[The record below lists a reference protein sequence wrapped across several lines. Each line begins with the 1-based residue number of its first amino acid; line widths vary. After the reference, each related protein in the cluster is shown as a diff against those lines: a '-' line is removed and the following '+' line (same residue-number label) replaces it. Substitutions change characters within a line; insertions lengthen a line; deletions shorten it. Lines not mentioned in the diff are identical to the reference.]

1 MKKIYLL
8 LVMSCALFLTGCQ
21 DIPTLEDGSQ
31 LVAEIDGVTITADE
45 LFESLKET
53 SGTSVL
59 VELIDNA
66 IVDIEIDDDS
76 EAQTYA
82 DNYLESLKAEYEY
95 YGEDFYSALI
105 SSGFS
110 TEDDFV
116 EYIKYDYLKTQVV
129 ENYLKEN
136 FTEDEINEYYESEI
150 FGEMT
155 VKHILIT
162 PETTDDMTDD
172 EIATAEAEALALANT
187 IIGLLN
193 DGSDFEELVTEYSD
207 DSGSVST
214 GGLIE
219 NFLKTDVVE
228 EFFNASYELE
238 IGEYTTSPVESTYGY
253 HIILKVSENDKPELA
268 DVENDVLDFLV
279 DEKLTEE
286 TIFETTWVK
295 IREAYNLSIYDSI
308 LENNYNSAI
317 STYE

>member
-82 DNYLESLKAEYEY
+82 DNYLESLKVEYEY

>member
-136 FTEDEINEYYESEI
+136 FTEDEINEYYEDEI